1 MLPRFLNVLRR
12 TIELGSIQLHGYRKL
27 TNRQDLKEIVKK
39 TKGFEISSIQIQ
51 IELKSIRARS

>member
-51 IELKSIRARS
+51 IELKSIIARS